1 MTEIDKIVNEI
12 NNEIVRLRMKR
23 DYIYYARE
31 FKHRA
36 DNIIKNGRTTRP
48 CEPIMGANHK
58 SESDV

>member
-12 NNEIVRLRMKR
+12 NNEVIRLRMKR
-23 DYIYYARE
+23 DYVYYARE
-31 FKHRA
+31 VNRRA
-36 DNIIKNGRTTRP
+36 DNGRTTRP